1 MKVTLLSDSAIRYE
15 AVPGALTIEAESAE
29 QPYSPFHMLGS
40 SLAVCTYS
48 ILASWASH
56 ANIDADALV
65 IDVAWTFAEKP
76 HRVDALT
83 LSFAWPTLP
92 PERLNAAKR
101 AALLCPIHATLS
113 HLPTIA
119 IEGRVQP

>member
-1 MKVTLLSDSAIRYE
+1 MKVTLLSDSSIRYE
-15 AVPGALTIEAESAE
+15 ALPGPLTIEAENAE

-65 IDVAWTFAEKP
+65 IDVSWTFAETP
-76 HRVDALT
+76 HRVDAIT

-113 HLPTIA
+113 HLPTIT
-119 IEGRVQP
+119 IDGRVQP

>member
-1 MKVTLLSDSAIRYE
+1 MKVTLLSDNSVRYE
-15 AVPGALTIEAESAE
+15 AVPGPLTVEAERAE

-76 HRVDALT
+76 HRVDAITLT
-83 LSFAWPTLP
+83 FAWPGLP

-113 HLPTIA
+113 HLPTISVD
-119 IEGRVQP
+119 GHV